1 MSPITNLNRY
11 SDGLKDCPRIS
22 PSSGY
27 YMYLGKKQQIQQIE
41 ENYNLIKKMVENKHT
56 TKC

>member
-41 ENYNLIKKMVENKHT
+41 ENYNLIKKNG
-56 TKC
+56 